1 MHLKFQ
7 ATGHI
12 AILST
17 HSSTIEITKDAHLST
32 KGDCIVA
39 VNSTL
44 GPSDLP
50 TELKS
55 EIKRSESTMKVILEV
70 DRFRFLVQGRGD
82 VRLSL
87 SHPTDFVIRKS
98 GFISDRTLMIHADKS
113 AADLPRAMVQ
123 LLKNPKQNMTIE
135 ISTRI

>member
-1 MHLKFQ
+1 M
-7 ATGHI
+7 
-12 AILST
+12 
-17 HSSTIEITKDAHLST
+17 
-32 KGDCIVA
+32 A

-50 TELKS
+50 NELKS
-55 EIKRSESTMKVILEV
+55 EIKGSRSTMQVILEV

-82 VRLSL
+82 AGLSL

-98 GFISDRTLMIHADKS
+98 GFISDRTLMIHADKA

-135 ISTRI
+135 ILT